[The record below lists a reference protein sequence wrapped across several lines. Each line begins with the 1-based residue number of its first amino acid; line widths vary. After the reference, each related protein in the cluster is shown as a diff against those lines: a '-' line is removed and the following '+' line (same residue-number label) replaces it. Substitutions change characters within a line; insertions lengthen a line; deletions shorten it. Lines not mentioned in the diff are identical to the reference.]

1 MRFSLF
7 LQSTA
12 KSNVGYDFPLSYTLI
27 YYYFLWS
34 LSQLINILTL
44 IFLQI
49 FENRLYLF

>member
-27 YYYFLWS
+27 YYYFFMEFE
-34 LSQLINILTL
+34 LINKYINIDFLTN
-44 IFLQI
+44 I
-49 FENRLYLF
+49 